1 MVLLVIALA
10 PVFIILI
17 YIYVKDKYEKEP
29 IKLLVKAL
37 LVGFIITIP
46 IIFVEQFLS
55 SLFASSSQSISA
67 FYNAFVV
74 ASFTEES
81 FKFVGLY
88 LLIWS
93 NKEFDERFDGIV
105 YAVFISLG
113 FAAAENILYVF
124 EHGQTTGY
132 LRAITAV
139 PAHAIFG
146 IMMGFYFSLAKFESE
161 KTMLNLLKA
170 LSIPLLFHG
179 LYDFILMVKEPLIL
193 IGFIPFLIFLWIM
206 GFRKIKTLTSKT
218 VLKS

>member
-55 SLFASSSQSISA
+55 SLFASSSQAVSA
-67 FYNAFVV
+67 LYDAFVV

-170 LSIPLLFHG
+170 LSIPMLFHG